1 MNSLI
6 IKSMR
11 FFRDYL
17 ISVFV
22 ITFVM
27 FDVWDLRW
35 QYALVAFVVLA
46 VASSYAYIKVLGW
59 VVKIIRNQHVVE
71 VKEKPVSFVAKTKT
85 RSVIGSKMGKP
96 VEWMVDSLFGE

>member
-27 FDVWDLRW
+27 FDLWYLRW
-35 QYALVAFVVLA
+35 QYALVAFVVMA

-59 VVKIIRNQHVVE
+59 VIKTIKNQHVVE
-71 VKEKPVSFVAKTKT
+71 VKEKPVSFVARTKT
-85 RSVIGSKMGKP
+85 RNVTGSKMGKP
-96 VEWMVDSLFGE
+96 VEWVVDSLFGE